1 MWILKQTI
9 IRFVGVVNFLIIA
22 RALFSWFSRGYSNP
36 IYNILHQITE
46 PILYPFRQLQEKL
59 GVGGMID
66 FSPLLA
72 IVALDILQRVI
83 LSIL

>member
-9 IRFVGVVNFLIIA
+9 FKFVQVVNFLIIA

-72 IVALDILQRVI
+72 IVALDILQRVV